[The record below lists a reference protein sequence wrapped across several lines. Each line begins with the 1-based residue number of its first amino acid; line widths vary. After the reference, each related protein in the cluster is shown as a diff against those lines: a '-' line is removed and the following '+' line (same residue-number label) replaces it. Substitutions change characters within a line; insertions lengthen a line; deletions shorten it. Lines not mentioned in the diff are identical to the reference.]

1 MERNNYPKVSII
13 IPVKEANKNLKECL
27 QHCHRLNYPD
37 YEIIILPDRK
47 ERLPYFR
54 AKRENKVLEQSE
66 RPPYSQVKVIPT
78 GAIGPSEKRDI
89 GIKHAQGEI
98 LAFVD
103 DDAFPTKSWLKKAMK
118 NFEDKNVAAVGGP
131 AVTPESDNLR
141 QKASGLVYSSYLASG
156 PNTYRYI
163 PKRKRQ
169 VDDYPSCNFLVR
181 KSIIEKVGGFGSKF
195 WPGEDTKLCLH
206 ITKNLGKKIIYD
218 PKVLI
223 YHHRR
228 PLYRKHLRQVANYAL
243 HRGYFSK
250 RFPQTSCRIFYFIPS
265 LFVLG
270 LFFGWLLGFIHPLF
284 FRLYLGIILFYLI
297 SILFTGF
304 KHKNPKLT
312 FLVSSG
318 ILVTNFSYGIFFL
331 KGLFS
336 RRLKE
341 E

>member
-13 IPVKEANKNLKECL
+13 IPVKESNENLKECIK
-27 QHCHRLNYPD
+27 HCLGLDYPD
-37 YEIIILPDRK
+37 YEIIVLPDEK
-47 ERLPYFR
+47 EGFAHP
-54 AKRENKVLEQSE
+54 KT
-66 RPPYSQVKVIPT
+66 KVIST
-78 GAIGPSEKRDI
+78 GNIGPSEKRDI
-89 GIKHAQGEI
+89 GIKYAQGEI
-98 LAFVD
+98 LAFLD
-103 DDAFPTKSWLKKAMK
+103 DDAFPKKDWLKKAMK
-118 NFEDKNVAAVGGP
+118 NFEEKDVVAVGGP

-141 QKASGLVYSSYLASG
+141 QKASGQVYSSYLASG

-169 VDDYPSCNFLVR
+169 VDDYPSCNFSVR
-181 KSIIEKVGGFGSKF
+181 KSIIEKIGGFGSKF

-206 ITKNLGKKIIYD
+206 ITKDLDKKIIYD
-218 PKVLI
+218 PEVLI

-228 PLYRKHLRQVANYAL
+228 PLYRRHLRQVASYAL
-243 HRGYFSK
+243 HRGYFVK
-250 RFPQTSCRIFYFIPS
+250 KFPENSRKISYFIPS
-265 LFVLG
+265 FFVVG
-270 LFFGWLLGFIHPLF
+270 LFLGWLLGFVHPFF
-284 FRLYLGIILFYLI
+284 FRFYLGVILLYLI

-336 RRLKE
+336 PRLKE